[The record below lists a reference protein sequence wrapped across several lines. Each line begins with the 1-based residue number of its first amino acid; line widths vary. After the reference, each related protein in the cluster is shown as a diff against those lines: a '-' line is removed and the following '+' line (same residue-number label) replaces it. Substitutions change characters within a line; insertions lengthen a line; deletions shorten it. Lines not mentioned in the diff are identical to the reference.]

1 MPNNLIEKMKKLGY
15 IFVIVFA
22 FATLVSCSAKKRG
35 CGLTADATE
44 IPSQEIVVSEVEE

>member
-1 MPNNLIEKMKKLGY
+1 MKKLVY

-22 FATLVSCSAKKRG
+22 LASLSSCSAKKKG

-44 IPSQEIVVSEVEE
+44 LPTQEIVVAEIVE

>member
-1 MPNNLIEKMKKLGY
+1 MKKFVY

-22 FATLVSCSAKKRG
+22 LATLSSCSAKKKG

-44 IPSQEIVVSEVEE
+44 LPSQEIIVSEVVE